1 MNCIICTVRSD
12 HVITLVDV
20 ELFLTLCCTLQV
32 DGNAAKVDIFA
43 QICASR
49 PLRAGGLEVC
59 GSLRTLKAPHSS
71 SKPYCTDIGSSAL
84 THEPR
89 RIGCVVCAACDC

>member
-12 HVITLVDV
+12 HVITLFDV
-20 ELFLTLCCTLQV
+20 ELFLTLCRTLQV

-43 QICASR
+43 QISASR

-59 GSLRTLKAPHSS
+59 GSLRTRKAAHSY
-71 SKPYCTDIGSSAL
+71 SKPYCTDIGSSVL

-89 RIGCVVCAACDC
+89 RIGCVVCCDC

>member
-20 ELFLTLCCTLQV
+20 ALFLTLCCTLQV
-32 DGNAAKVDIFA
+32 DGNAAKVDMVA
-43 QICASR
+43 QICALR

-59 GSLRTLKAPHSS
+59 GSLRTLKAAYRPANPIAPISV
-71 SKPYCTDIGSSAL
+71 L
-84 THEPR
+84 LR
-89 RIGCVVCAACDC
+89 